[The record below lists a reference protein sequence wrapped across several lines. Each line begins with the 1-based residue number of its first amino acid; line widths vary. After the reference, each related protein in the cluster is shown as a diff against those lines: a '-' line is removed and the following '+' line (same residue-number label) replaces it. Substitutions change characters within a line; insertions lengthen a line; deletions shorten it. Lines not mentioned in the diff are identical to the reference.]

1 MSFLTRVIDSAGSNP
16 AVVLALTED
25 GVEYLLLL
33 LPEVGGGR
41 APLLR
46 VRPRRQRRR
55 GRMHTASR
63 RRIVFGYVNKE
74 QTYVGIK

>member
-1 MSFLTRVIDSAGSNP
+1 
-16 AVVLALTED
+16 
-25 GVEYLLLL
+25 
-33 LPEVGGGR
+33 
-41 APLLR
+41 